1 MKRLLHI
8 LTAYLLFLSLTVPLN
23 VMAADNSVWIQ
34 QRGKEEWRYKD
45 GMETDLTA
53 KIQGETLYIQGK
65 GAIPNY
71 DRDHLGNR
79 PWHNKQIRSLVISD
93 NVTSIGTE
101 AFSNMNE
108 LYHVTMSAGTFIES
122 PTAFSG
128 IVNDCTFEF
137 MGTNIRSRDIG
148 NVPYNSL
155 DSIAAFMQHYN
166 GTFYYRL
173 ANYYM
178 VGWVQ
183 NSVLPKIDKLSPS
196 DVHTT
201 YRNAEY
207 PIQDFKSSLEFISA
221 KPDSSMHAHITSKQQ
236 GIKALEIFSMVLGDA
251 TYATAYNMSVSSFD
265 GMITQ
270 TDEPLT
276 YQMTIPESLQYP
288 GRQFSLIQLGDG
300 VVNTLTDED
309 QNDTTMT
316 FTTDYP
322 STVYA
327 LIYRDFSPSSEN
339 IATEFLQQF
348 YMKLSREDFSS
359 RLTT

>member
-1 MKRLLHI
+1 MKKLLRI
-8 LTAYLLFLSLTVPLN
+8 LIAYTLILSVAIPLN
-23 VMAADNSVWIQ
+23 VRAADNSVWIQ
-34 QRGKEEWRYKD
+34 ERGKEEWHYTD

-53 KIQGETLYIQGK
+53 KIQDETLYIQGK

-71 DRDHLGNR
+71 DKEHLGNR
-79 PWHNKQIRSLVISD
+79 PWHNKPIRFLVIAD

-101 AFSNMNE
+101 AFSNMNK

-128 IVNDCTFEF
+128 IAEDCTFEF
-137 MGTNIRSRDIG
+137 TGTNIRSRNIG

-155 DSIAAFMQHYN
+155 DNITAFMQYYN

-183 NSVLPKIDKLSPS
+183 NKKKKKIDKLSPS
-196 DVHTT
+196 DVHTK
-201 YRNAEY
+201 YSNPEY
-207 PIQDFKSSLEFISA
+207 PIRNLKSTLEFVSQ
-221 KPDSSMHAHITSKQQ
+221 KPDASMHTHITSKQQ
-236 GIKALEIFSMVLGDA
+236 GTKALEIFSLVLGDA
-251 TYATAYNMSVSSFD
+251 VYATAYNMSVSSFD

-270 TDEPLT
+270 TDTPLT
-276 YQMTIPESLQYP
+276 YQMTIPAALLYP

-300 VVNTLTDED
+300 VVNILADED
-309 QNDTTMT
+309 QNDTTLT

-327 LIYRDFSPSSEN
+327 LIYRDSGTTN
-339 IATEFLQQF
+339 IGQLAP
-348 YMKLSREDFSS
+348 
-359 RLTT
+359 